1 MLEKRWYVSDVELD
15 SEDGSQLLVYW
26 QELDEKFPVNFRFEI
41 QYGQYLPKVEVGS
54 IYISSE
60 MLKFD
65 IFEKLVQMANLI

>member
-15 SEDGSQLLVYW
+15 SEDGSWLLVYW

-54 IYISSE
+54 IYISNE